1 VAIDWRYIRDELR
14 EIQKR
19 RALDE
24 REARMLELAER
35 YIERGEP
42 WMTQS
47 WPGNAP
53 TE

>member
-1 VAIDWRYIRDELR
+1 MAIDWRHIRDNLR
-14 EIQKR
+14 ESQKR

-24 REARMLELAER
+24 REARVLELAER
-35 YIERGEP
+35 CIKRGEP

-47 WPGNAP
+47 APSNAP